1 MIIEDV
7 IDENDLKKSADIDT
21 STESENTAPDSDTIL
36 KYDVNMEDRDIF
48 EIDVHWK
55 RTVYGSRFRKIW

>member
-48 EIDVHWK
+48 EIDVYWK
-55 RTVYGSRFRKIW
+55 RTVNGSRFRKIW